1 VTTPGGGGVTP
12 DGTITFFDGT
22 TILGNVVFNG
32 SAVATYST
40 AALTA
45 GAHAITATYGGD
57 APNDIQGSASTVL
70 TQAVQTATTIAVASS
85 QNPTNYGSPVTFT
98 AAITVTG
105 AVAATGTVNFL
116 DGGVTIGTG
125 TLAGSPATATF
136 TTAALNVATHI
147 VTATYG
153 GDASNAASN
162 SAPLSQVVN
171 QTQTATTE
179 GASPSPGIA
188 GAPVA
193 ITATVKSTAGA
204 STATGIV
211 TFTSG
216 TTVLGSAALGA
227 AGKATIN
234 PILAPGPYSI
244 VAAYAGDANNGASTS
259 APLALT
265 VSQPNPTIVGTTV
278 TFTAKVTSNGGIPSG
293 TVIFNA
299 NGAAFG
305 VPATLDATGTATIAY
320 SGLAAGTYT
329 ITAIYSGDANDL
341 GSAGTGAAQL
351 VVTKLSTTTDLVSNT
366 TTGPNPQVVLVAAVI
381 TISGSVP
388 TGTVTFSDGT
398 LAIGTVTLDAS
409 GVATLVPNLSSGNHS
424 IVAVYSGDATHSS
437 STSQQISVT
446 GTGGAFTVGINPP
459 TVNIKTSQNLT
470 VTVTVT
476 SSNGFADTIG
486 LGCASLP
493 VGVTCYFSPA
503 SVALTANGVATGQ
516 LTIDTNN
523 PLSGGASAMNARGDS
538 KGTYLAGVLLPF
550 SLFFGWIF
558 WRFRRRNTGLL
569 TMVLVLAL
577 SAAALFATGC
587 SGFSMSSVT
596 PGTYAIQITGLG
608 TNTKMV
614 QFQNVT
620 LNITK

>member
-1 VTTPGGGGVTP
+1 
-12 DGTITFFDGT
+12 
-22 TILGNVVFNG
+22 
-32 SAVATYST
+32 
-40 AALTA
+40 
-45 GAHAITATYGGD
+45 
-57 APNDIQGSASTVL
+57 
-70 TQAVQTATTIAVASS
+70 
-85 QNPTNYGSPVTFT
+85 
-98 AAITVTG
+98 
-105 AVAATGTVNFL
+105 
-116 DGGVTIGTG
+116 
-125 TLAGSPATATF
+125 
-136 TTAALNVATHI
+136 
-147 VTATYG
+147 
-153 GDASNAASN
+153 
-162 SAPLSQVVN
+162 
-171 QTQTATTE
+171 
-179 GASPSPGIA
+179 
-188 GAPVA
+188 
-193 ITATVKSTAGA
+193 
-204 STATGIV
+204 
-211 TFTSG
+211 
-216 TTVLGSAALGA
+216 
-227 AGKATIN
+227 
-234 PILAPGPYSI
+234 
-244 VAAYAGDANNGASTS
+244 
-259 APLALT
+259 
-265 VSQPNPTIVGTTV
+265 
-278 TFTAKVTSNGGIPSG
+278 
-293 TVIFNA
+293 
-299 NGAAFG
+299 
-305 VPATLDATGTATIAY
+305 
-320 SGLAAGTYT
+320 
-329 ITAIYSGDANDL
+329 
-341 GSAGTGAAQL
+341 
-351 VVTKLSTTTDLVSNT
+351 
-366 TTGPNPQVVLVAAVI
+366 VAAVI